1 MISGIKV
8 NKMAHKTFEFIF
20 RIKQC
25 TKLTQSDF
33 ITVHHEMGHIV
44 YYMQY
49 KNQPVIYREG
59 ANPGENHLKFIL
71 RSYLKN
77 YIILRSYLKNY
88 IIF

>member
-8 NKMAHKTFEFIF
+8 NKITHKKFWFIF

-59 ANPGENHLKFIL
+59 ANPGKNNLKIIL
-71 RSYLKN
+71 ESYLKN
-77 YIILRSYLKNY
+77 YIIS
-88 IIF
+88 